1 MEIRKAALNDGQAFW
16 QLLKR
21 LDQETEFML
30 YEPDERVED
39 PEKIDTILKQSINGE
54 NLLLVAEDDGALVGY
69 LSAQREHLSRI
80 HHVAYVV
87 IGIRADYQH
96 QGIGSRLFDLLDEWA
111 RECGIR
117 RLELT
122 VMCENIN
129 AQKLYIKK
137 GFQREGIKQDA
148 ICKDGRY
155 YNEYYMGKLLI

>member
-1 MEIRKAALNDGQAFW
+1 MEIRKAALTDVSAFW
-16 QLLKR
+16 QLQKR

-39 PEKIDTILKQSINGE
+39 TEKIDTIIKQSIIGE
-54 NLLLVAEDDGALVGY
+54 NLLLVVEENGLLIGY
-69 LSAQREHLSRI
+69 LSAQREHLARI
-80 HHVAYVV
+80 HHVSYVV
-87 IGIRADYQH
+87 VGILADYQH

-111 RECGIR
+111 RDCGIR

-148 ICKDGRY
+148 ICKAGRY